1 MAPHQQGSSRMSRSN
16 TPVQEGGDLT
26 VPIAIALLFVFGLAT
41 LVVIKGPPGMV
52 GWPGASQP
60 PAPTDPY
67 VTVSRHTALVALI
80 I

>member
-41 LVVIKGPPGMV
+41 LVVIKANGGLIAVSMEGLTATV
-52 GWPGASQP
+52 NVN
-60 PAPTDPY
+60 APQ
-67 VTVSRHTALVALI
+67 
-80 I
+80 